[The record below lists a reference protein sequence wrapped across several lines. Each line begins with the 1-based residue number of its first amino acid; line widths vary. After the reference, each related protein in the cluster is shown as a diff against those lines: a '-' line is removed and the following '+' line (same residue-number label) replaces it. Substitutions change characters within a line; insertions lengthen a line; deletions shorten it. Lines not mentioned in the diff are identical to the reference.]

1 MPQRFV
7 VLFLFVGGG
16 EIGNDSWIG
25 AGAIILNG
33 LTIGEGTVIGAGTV
47 VTKDVEP
54 YTIVVG
60 NPAHKI
66 KEIQKV

>member
-1 MPQRFV
+1 M
-7 VLFLFVGGG
+7 
-16 EIGNDSWIG
+16 
-25 AGAIILNG
+25 IILNG
-33 LTIGEGTVIGAGTV
+33 LAIGEGTVIGAGTV

-54 YTIVVG
+54 YIIVVG